1 MGLLLVEFRAGGS
14 VTFPMASPI
23 VHCTIRIPA
32 HPQQILRLCRW
43 KIVSIFKKTVTK
55 MLYQIGSMI
64 NFSLYSAL
72 FLAFIGCSN
81 YLSFIFWLCKEMK
94 NINIWE
100 VWIGDK
106 QSEENGLLDLSHA
119 FQNFSFTI
127 PTFLRC
133 VTIDPGH
140 LFWQLRFIQSYI
152 FIYKN

>member
-14 VTFPMASPI
+14 VTFPMASSV
-23 VHCTIRIPA
+23 VHCAIRIPV

-43 KIVSIFKKTVTK
+43 KIVSIFEKTVTK

-72 FLAFIGCSN
+72 FLAFIGCGN

-94 NINIWE
+94 NINTWE

-119 FQNFSFTI
+119 SQNFSFTI
-127 PTFLRC
+127 PTFLRR

-152 FIYKN
+152 FIYRN